1 MHTKRDPQALKHNGD
16 ALGWKMDLADSLR
29 TDRLRSCIGT
39 PKQQSFW
46 SSKYI
51 INNFC
56 TKGIGGIL
64 EREWRSG
71 ELIFSFSGYKT
82 TETVLCEPYDEDIRG
97 TRRPPKNFGR
107 LHSCQEV
114 VLHISHLV
122 MLLDG
127 SRRDGVR
134 QLTRQGLFLAFGLH
148 YALGRQSLL
157 QLNVQ

>member
-16 ALGWKMDLADSLR
+16 A
-29 TDRLRSCIGT
+29 
-39 PKQQSFW
+39 
-46 SSKYI
+46 
-51 INNFC
+51 
-56 TKGIGGIL
+56 
-64 EREWRSG
+64 REWRSG
-71 ELIFSFSGYKT
+71 EPVFSFSGYKT

-122 MLLDG
+122 MLLGG

-134 QLTRQGLFLAFGLH
+134 QLTRQGLFLAFGLR

-157 QLNVQ
+157 QLNVRLIT